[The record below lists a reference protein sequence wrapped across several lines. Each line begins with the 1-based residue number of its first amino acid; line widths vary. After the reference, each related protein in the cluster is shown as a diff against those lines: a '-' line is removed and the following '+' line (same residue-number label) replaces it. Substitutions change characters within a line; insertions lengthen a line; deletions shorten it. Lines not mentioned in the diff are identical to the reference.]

1 MPELSGSE
9 LAKRLTA
16 ERPEMRVLYIS
27 GYTEAAVLQHGVID
41 VAACF
46 LQKPFTLKAL
56 VTKMRHLMPAPA
68 PA

>member
-1 MPELSGSE
+1 
-9 LAKRLTA
+9 
-16 ERPEMRVLYIS
+16 MRVLYIS